1 MIRLALIACLLLSA
15 CATTQKGPPRV
26 DLYADPL
33 IVVDGRAYL
42 IGKVR
47 RQDERALIAEHLPGV
62 IDDEEREAL
71 RMFGWSAAADGA
83 TTIIGL
89 TCAGVREVNPLLGAS
104 PHPAAVI
111 AFSYGT
117 YRLMR
122 WEAARSHRFD
132 SSAPFIR
139 AMSWLKLGASAWNA
153 RVISQACM
161 Q

>member
-1 MIRLALIACLLLSA
+1 MSTGSA
-15 CATTQKGPPRV
+15 IGYATG
-26 DLYADPL
+26 
-33 IVVDGRAYL
+33 
-42 IGKVR
+42 
-47 RQDERALIAEHLPGV
+47 
-62 IDDEEREAL
+62 
-71 RMFGWSAAADGA
+71 
-83 TTIIGL
+83 IGL